1 MPGSG
6 ATATAAA
13 PQVDTFSLVVPAG
26 AAAGTL
32 LAFTANGKTIQAAVP
47 PGLAPGQKFTVQ
59 VPKPAVTPSAP
70 PAPPPVVAKAEPA
83 ADRPPPFSDMP
94 PGWEEKQGPDGRTYY
109 QNNNERRTTWTKPP
123 PAAPIPTV
131 TAAAAPPPA
140 TFPVICPHG
149 AGPGSHLR
157 VRAPNTGQEMT
168 VIVPAGVGPGG
179 QFVVPLPAAH
189 PPRGPFYPYMAPG
202 HGG

>member
-1 MPGSG
+1 MGLGETQVFQDEKSRLANTTVARIVAAKGSLNDPE
-6 ATATAAA
+6 T
-13 PQVDTFSLVVPAG
+13 
-26 AAAGTL
+26 
-32 LAFTANGKTIQAAVP
+32 K
-47 PGLAPGQKFTVQ
+47 K
-59 VPKPAVTPSAP
+59 
-70 PAPPPVVAKAEPA
+70 EC
-83 ADRPPPFSDMP
+83 
-94 PGWEEKQGPDGRTYY
+94 
-109 QNNNERRTTWTKPP
+109 WTKPP

-131 TAAAAPPPA
+131 TAAAAPPA

-179 QFVVPLPAAH
+179 QFVVPLPAPA
-189 PPRGPFYPYMAPG
+189 PPRGPLYPYMAPG

>member
-1 MPGSG
+1 M
-6 ATATAAA
+6 
-13 PQVDTFSLVVPAG
+13 DTFSLVVPAG

-70 PAPPPVVAKAEPA
+70 PAPP
-83 ADRPPPFSDMP
+83 DRPPPFSDMP

-123 PAAPIPTV
+123 AAAPIPTV

-168 VIVPAGVGPGG
+168 VIVPAGVG
-179 QFVVPLPAAH
+179 ADSAS
-189 PPRGPFYPYMAPG
+189 
-202 HGG
+202 

>member
-1 MPGSG
+1 MGLG
-6 ATATAAA
+6 ET
-13 PQVDTFSLVVPAG
+13 QVFQDEKSR
-26 AAAGTL
+26 
-32 LAFTANGKTIQAAVP
+32 LANT
-47 PGLAPGQKFTVQ
+47 TVARI
-59 VPKPAVTPSAP
+59 V
-70 PAPPPVVAKAEPA
+70 
-83 ADRPPPFSDMP
+83 
-94 PGWEEKQGPDGRTYY
+94 
-109 QNNNERRTTWTKPP
+109 
-123 PAAPIPTV
+123 PIPTV

-179 QFVVPLPAAH
+179 QFVVPLPAAP
-189 PPRGPFYPYMAPG
+189 PPRGPLYPYMAPG

>member
-1 MPGSG
+1 MGLGETQVFQDEKSRLANTTVARIVAARGSLNDPETKKECCRKLQKLN
-6 ATATAAA
+6 ATLKDR
-13 PQVDTFSLVVPAG
+13 V
-26 AAAGTL
+26 
-32 LAFTANGKTIQAAVP
+32 AAVDAAMARDAMKGGVT
-47 PGLAPGQKFTVQ
+47 GLGCDNRKLM
-59 VPKPAVTPSAP
+59 
-70 PAPPPVVAKAEPA
+70 
-83 ADRPPPFSDMP
+83 DRPPPFVDQLPS
-94 PGWEEKQGPDGRTYY
+94 GWEEKTGPDGRTYY

-123 PAAPIPTV
+123 AAAPIPTV

-179 QFVVPLPAAH
+179 QFVVPLPAPP
-189 PPRGPFYPYMAPG
+189 PPRGPLYPYMAPG

>member
-1 MPGSG
+1 M
-6 ATATAAA
+6 
-13 PQVDTFSLVVPAG
+13 LVVPAG

-70 PAPPPVVAKAEPA
+70 PVPAPVVAKAEPV
-83 ADRPPPFSDMP
+83 ADRPPPFVDQLP

-123 PAAPIPTV
+123 AAAPIPTV
-131 TAAAAPPPA
+131 TATAAPPA

-168 VIVPAGVGPGG
+168 VIVPAGVGAGS
-179 QFVVPLPAAH
+179 AS
-189 PPRGPFYPYMAPG
+189 
-202 HGG
+202 